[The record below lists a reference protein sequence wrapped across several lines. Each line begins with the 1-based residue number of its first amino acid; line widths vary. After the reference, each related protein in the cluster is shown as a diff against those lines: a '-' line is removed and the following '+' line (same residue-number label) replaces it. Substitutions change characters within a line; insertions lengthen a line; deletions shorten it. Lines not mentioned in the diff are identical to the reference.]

1 MVPEFPATSPFPES
15 NRNLT
20 VPFALYPL
28 ASTALPAGT
37 NTTSYRWAPPR
48 TPGSE
53 ISPPCSNNPGARP
66 RHQHL
71 VRNRKGKRH
80 PSRPQ
85 LPQPHPRR
93 HRNRIRRLDP
103 ARAATPGAAF
113 GEAAGAYLVGS
124 ASNAT
129 AVWAAQQ
136 GMNLGHVRI
145 VRNVTEYLSAGTA
158 GMLCCQSSRA
168 GPVNK

>member
-1 MVPEFPATSPFPES
+1 MPEFPATSPFPES

-28 ASTALPAGT
+28 ASTALPVGT
-37 NTTSYRWAPPR
+37 NTTSYRRAPPR

-85 LPQPHPRR
+85 LPQPHLRR

-103 ARAATPGAAF
+103 PGLLRLEPHSE
-113 GEAAGAYLVGS
+113 GRRERIWWGS